1 MKQFIV
7 LMAVLPILLLFLM
20 QFSMDQRNSQRLGKI
35 QDLIYISKESARQEG
50 YFSLELKE
58 KLREDLSRTAG
69 VAPEEIIIE
78 CDDTIKYRYNS
89 GEDRLIYYRIEVPIK
104 KVMAGSRI
112 FGITEEENGYT
123 YVIDSYTASEKI

>member
-20 QFSMDQRNSQRLGKI
+20 QFSMDQRNSQRLGRI

-69 VAPEEIIIE
+69 VAPEEIVIE
-78 CDDTIKYRYNS
+78 CDDIIKYRYNS